1 MFIVVGLNK
10 NHSIFESSKT
20 QSSTSDEVVYPPAEC
35 FKKYTFPALT
45 SSISFYFDHSV
56 FIEKNGQISVLGNNK
71 EGQLGPY
78 FHKPMYD
85 TLTYSNF
92 SQNTKFISSVV
103 GSSYTLFM
111 YTYEQNKNET
121 FAYISWAAS
130 AGDENDKTHNLS
142 IDLEVNGKPTMPAAI
157 FGGSEKAAIIDV
169 EGNVFTITKE
179 PNRKIISPIVAIPDT
194 IIKVTRL
201 VFVNSTSFFSEKA
214 ISVACCNNFTVVLTK
229 SGKLYGNGKINQE
242 NGRHINESDKNKNI
256 NDRNSLI
263 EIEELKGHNIVQIS
277 GTFQH
282 VLAVSSEGRVFG
294 VGSNYNGQLGI
305 GANKKNIWRFEEI
318 NNIYPKYRIINTS
331 SGSGHSI
338 FISETGEVLTCG
350 NNGYH
355 QLFEDDQEEDNQ
367 EEKIKKGIHFYAKEI
382 NIPKEMKGRATF
394 SIAGNCLS
402 GLFINTEPPPNQP
415 NTVLKS
421 NRPYMPELSLNNM
434 YKHARNEM
442 ARLHFQI
449 ETMSHYEIEY
459 NKTKQK
465 CNSDENF
472 FNGIIHN
479 QSSEILKLKDEIEEL
494 SKSIAWL
501 ENENDS
507 LISQIDEYNKN
518 HLLDNGEF
526 IDLKSHDE
534 KEFLLNLGIDFD
546 QNKNNIKFIDDDMI
560 KELNLNE
567 IQSNDSRFNSFIFEK
582 EKLFS
587 IIELKKNNNS
597 DDGELLKSFFN
608 EYMKLSSLDHP
619 NIVKTVGFIKGDSKK
634 GAGIVQEYFPEE
646 MSKENIENK
655 NFSNQEIEIIFKEI
669 IGAIKYLNEHQIF
682 NINIKPRNISIE
694 NNKHIKIHLQ
704 PQIQNENQNQGQD
717 VNDNNYKE
725 YEIFFKQENQE
736 EPKQNDQEMIEK
748 EQVYSI
754 GIFIIYLFNETQ
766 KQKQKQQKQQLEEE
780 SKSPK
785 EIQTILKQLE
795 IPRKL
800 NELLNQM
807 ISTNS
812 EKRPTLSKI
821 ESELEFES

>member
-242 NGRHINESDKNKNI
+242 NGRHINESEKNKNI

-318 NNIYPKYRIINTS
+318 DNIYPKYRIINTS

-355 QLFEDDQEEDNQ
+355 QLFEDDQEEYNNQ
-367 EEKIKKGIHFYAKEI
+367 EESIKKGIHFYAKEI

-421 NRPYMPELSLNNM
+421 NRPYIMPYEMIADAYEKQKHAVKLMQEKVDSYKMFKNETNSIEERSEGTQNQLKGLIECNYEEIIELRKKVEMKKMILRSLQEKNKELSQKVQMIKKNVELE
-434 YKHARNEM
+434 NE
-442 ARLHFQI
+442 I
-449 ETMSHYEIEY
+449 VES
-459 NKTKQK
+459 
-465 CNSDENF
+465 CSDEN
-472 FNGIIHN
+472 NN
-479 QSSEILKLKDEIEEL
+479 
-494 SKSIAWL
+494 
-501 ENENDS
+501 
-507 LISQIDEYNKN
+507 
-518 HLLDNGEF
+518 DNGENIHF
-526 IDLKSHDE
+526 IDSKLIES
-534 KEFLLNLGIDFD
+534 
-546 QNKNNIKFIDDDMI
+546 
-560 KELNLNE
+560 
-567 IQSNDSRFNSFIFEK
+567 SFEK
-582 EKLFS
+582 FELVDENCFSQSFVFCKKKLFKAVF
-587 IIELKKNNNS
+587 LKKCQDENQYN
-597 DDGELLKSFFN
+597 EQLKCFFN